1 MEHVVIKYINVCM
14 YVWMYACMHACIHVC
29 IHVCMYV
36 STYARTYVH
45 MYACTYAF
53 MNVCTHV
60 RTYACMYVCT
70 ANTIPAM
77 LTNPTAIWSVNYCRI
92 HASVQSEWIAACE
105 WVRNNA
111 RFELRVFSKFKT
123 PTLFDLEIQN
133 LSTIRVFSSEISVY
147 VCTKL

>member
-1 MEHVVIKYINVCM
+1 MYVCMDVCMHACMHTCMYPCMYVRKYVRTYVCTYVCM
-14 YVWMYACMHACIHVC
+14 YVCIHEL
-29 IHVCMYV
+29 
-36 STYARTYVH
+36 
-45 MYACTYAF
+45 
-53 MNVCTHV
+53 CTHV
-60 RTYACMYVCT
+60 RTYACMYVRT